1 MAKNGSKKQIPN
13 STKIKKIGLQ
23 NKQFKKN
30 TKNDSQKTK
39 PKKTKKF

>member
-23 NKQFKKN
+23 KQT
-30 TKNDSQKTK
+30 TKNN
-39 PKKTKKF
+39 